1 MKKYIK
7 KYITRDWL
15 YSNNFRYNRTY
26 STDKEA
32 VYSQRFIVSRYLGI
46 PVLECEILVHYPEGI
61 VQINVYKA
69 GTREKYPAF
78 YDRDYGV
85 NTLINNDELYNEFY
99 EYPYPAQDG
108 NLCYNGEYLFPSL
121 PQKAPSVLGRFVQR
135 SVCLQRLCYAL
146 LSEYGMAGRNVL
158 LPVTAYFL

>member
-15 YSNNFRYNRTY
+15 YSNNFRYNRMY

-46 PVLECEILVHYPEGI
+46 PILECEILVYYPEGL
-61 VQINVYKA
+61 VQVNVYKA

-78 YDRDYGV
+78 YDRDYGKNKSV
-85 NTLINNDELYNEFY
+85 DAIDNKISKKLKKLNIEVVE
-99 EYPYPAQDG
+99 DG
-108 NLCYNGEYLFPSL
+108 NDN
-121 PQKAPSVLGRFVQR
+121 
-135 SVCLQRLCYAL
+135 
-146 LSEYGMAGRNVL
+146 N
-158 LPVTAYFL
+158 

>member
-15 YSNNFRYNRTY
+15 YSNNFRYNRAY
-26 STDKEA
+26 STDKES

-46 PVLECEILVHYPEGI
+46 PILECEILVYYPEGL
-61 VQINVYKA
+61 VKVNVYKA

-85 NTLINNDELYNEFY
+85 NTLINNIDTKISKKLKNLNIEGVE
-99 EYPYPAQDG
+99 DG
-108 NLCYNGEYLFPSL
+108 NDN
-121 PQKAPSVLGRFVQR
+121 
-135 SVCLQRLCYAL
+135 
-146 LSEYGMAGRNVL
+146 N
-158 LPVTAYFL
+158 